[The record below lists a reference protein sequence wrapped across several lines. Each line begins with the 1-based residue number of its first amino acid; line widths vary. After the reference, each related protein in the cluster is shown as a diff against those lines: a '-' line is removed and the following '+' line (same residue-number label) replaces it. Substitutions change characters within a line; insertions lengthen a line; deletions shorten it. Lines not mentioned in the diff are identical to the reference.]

1 MNLNS
6 DTAQG
11 RGFRT
16 AIQAVIGFFGGLV
29 IAVWSVD
36 GVPQVIYNYVTQNL
50 GHTLLLIGLP
60 AAMTGLVSYLWN
72 VLRKDVPNK

>member
-6 DTAQG
+6 DTARG
-11 RGFRT
+11 RGIRT
-16 AIQAVIGFFGGLV
+16 AVQAVIGFFSGLV

-36 GVPQVIYNYVTQNL
+36 GVPQVVYNYVTSNL

-60 AAMTGLVSYLWN
+60 AAMTGVISYVWNLV
-72 VLRKDVPNK
+72 RKDVPNK